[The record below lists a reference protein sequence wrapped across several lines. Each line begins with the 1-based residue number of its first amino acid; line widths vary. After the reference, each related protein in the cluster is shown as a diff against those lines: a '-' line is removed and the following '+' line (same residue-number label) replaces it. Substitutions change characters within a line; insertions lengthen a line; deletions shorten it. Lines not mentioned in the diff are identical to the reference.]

1 MEFKKNQKV
10 EGVLF
15 DFNGTLFFDSHMHV
29 EAFGEVC
36 EEYGIPRF
44 STDDLIKRI
53 FGRTNQELCKAYFK
67 ADATDEEC
75 DAFAKRKRE
84 LYFETCLRMPERFK
98 LAPGAYE
105 MLDYLKDNGIP
116 YALATGSDG
125 EEVEFFIKH
134 LGISRWFSYGKNLV
148 YNDGTYNGKPAP
160 DCYILAAK
168 SINLDPS
175 RCVVFED
182 GRSGI
187 KAAHAANA
195 AAVIAVH
202 ESDVPSPVDEESA
215 VDMCFNDHTS
225 WRDVLGSLGLLRK
238 D

>member
-1 MEFKKNQKV
+1 MEFEKNQKV

-29 EAFGEVC
+29 EAFGAVC

-84 LYFETCLRMPERFK
+84 LYFETCFRMPERFK

-116 YALATGSDG
+116 YALATGSDR

-160 DCYILAAK
+160 DIFIEAGRLIGADPAETIVVGDSSFDIIGGHRAGMRPVMVIDHNPPSDEAEPLCYAIFNSLFEVIDLVTK
-168 SINLDPS
+168 ENKINTG
-175 RCVVFED
+175 E
-182 GRSGI
+182 
-187 KAAHAANA
+187 
-195 AAVIAVH
+195 
-202 ESDVPSPVDEESA
+202 
-215 VDMCFNDHTS
+215 
-225 WRDVLGSLGLLRK
+225 
-238 D
+238 